1 MLNGRYQGDFSQ
13 PLTMQSKEGVP
24 GPVSNL
30 RGKPYGSSGVM
41 LEWDEPEEPN
51 GIITGYEIE
60 FQQMTNI
67 AESPGLIQ
75 PPIVLRSRY
84 DLKRIVTGLL
94 PNKKYRFTVLATTS
108 QGVSIDPNF
117 VEVITSSAEKPPQTN
132 FQVIDTFMDGFNL
145 TWVTSDQ
152 INAASLFYFKYKK
165 TGMDTF
171 YIYYLRFYFN
181 YLKAFVR

>member
-1 MLNGRYQGDFSQ
+1 
-13 PLTMQSKEGVP
+13 MQSKEGVP
-24 GPVSNL
+24 GPVANL

-94 PNKKYRFTVLATTS
+94 PNRKYRFTVLATTS
-108 QGVSIDPNF
+108 QGVSVDSNF

-132 FQVIDTFMDGFNL
+132 FQVIDTFVDGFNL

-152 INAASLFYFKYKK
+152 MNAASLFYFKYKK
-165 TGMDTF
+165 TGM
-171 YIYYLRFYFN
+171 LRF
-181 YLKAFVR
+181 LLIFVYCDFV